1 MELVR
6 FQEDPLNTNLS
17 EPEEPEES
25 TELEPT
31 ELLTAPLVEPME
43 PHWMDRANPII
54 WSVAGVLL
62 VVLGI
67 YQVL

>member
-1 MELVR
+1 
-6 FQEDPLNTNLS
+6 
-17 EPEEPEES
+17 
-25 TELEPT
+25 
-31 ELLTAPLVEPME
+31 ME